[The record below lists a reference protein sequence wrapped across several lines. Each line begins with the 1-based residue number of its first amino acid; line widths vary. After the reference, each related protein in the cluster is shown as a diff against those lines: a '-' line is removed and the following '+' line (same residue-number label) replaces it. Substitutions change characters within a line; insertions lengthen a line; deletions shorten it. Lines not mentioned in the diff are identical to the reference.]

1 MIKIDHAHF
10 VCIEDGIFSKF
21 GIENLFLFSLRRN
34 RYTKL
39 VVEKRGIGMITLADT
54 TATEEL
60 GKIIGVAANPS
71 NNLVLTG
78 DLGAGK
84 TTLTKGIALGLGIDQ
99 MIKSPT
105 YTIIRE
111 YQQGRLPLYH
121 MDVYRI
127 ESGADDLGLDDY
139 FEGDGLSVIEWGQQL
154 GDYMPEDYLELL
166 LSKDDQ
172 DENLR
177 RGELLANGERSERF
191 KERILKAWETK

>member
-1 MIKIDHAHF
+1 MK
-10 VCIEDGIFSKF
+10 
-21 GIENLFLFSLRRN
+21 NLFLFYQSRN

-39 VVEKRGIGMITLADT
+39 VIEERGKSVITLLDT
-54 TATEEL
+54 AATEKL
-60 GKIIGVAANPS
+60 GRIIGASAEPS
-71 NNLVLTG
+71 DNLVLTG

-111 YQQGRLPLYH
+111 YQQGSLPLYH

-154 GDYMPEDYLELL
+154 GEFMPEDYLELI

-177 RGELLANGERSERF
+177 RVELIANGDRAQAF
-191 KERILKAWETK
+191 KARIVKAWETNE

>member
-1 MIKIDHAHF
+1 
-10 VCIEDGIFSKF
+10 
-21 GIENLFLFSLRRN
+21 
-34 RYTKL
+34 
-39 VVEKRGIGMITLADT
+39 MITLADT

-60 GKIIGVAANPS
+60 GKIIGVAANRS
-71 NNLVLTG
+71 DNLVLTG

-177 RGELLANGERSERF
+177 RVELLANGEQSERF

>member
-1 MIKIDHAHF
+1 MMNKSSYSFFACRIQ
-10 VCIEDGIFSKF
+10 
-21 GIENLFLFSLRRN
+21 NLFLFSQWLN

-39 VVEKRGIGMITLADT
+39 VAEKRGSSVITLIDT
-54 TATEEL
+54 AATEKL
-60 GKIIGVAANPS
+60 GKIIGAVAEPS
-71 NNLVLTG
+71 DNLVLTG

-154 GDYMPEDYLELL
+154 GEYMPEDYLELV

-177 RGELLANGERSERF
+177 RVDLIAKEKQAEAF
-191 KERILKAWETK
+191 KTRILKAWEAE

>member
-1 MIKIDHAHF
+1 
-10 VCIEDGIFSKF
+10 
-21 GIENLFLFSLRRN
+21 
-34 RYTKL
+34 
-39 VVEKRGIGMITLADT
+39 MITLADT
-54 TATEEL
+54 TATEKL
-60 GKIIGVAANPS
+60 GKIIGTVAEPS
-71 NNLVLTG
+71 DNLVLTG

-127 ESGADDLGLDDY
+127 EAGADDLGLDDY

-154 GDYMPEDYLELL
+154 GDYLPEDYLELIL
-166 LSKDDQ
+166 AKDDQ

-177 RGELLANGERSERF
+177 RVDLIAKGEQAKQFEG
-191 KERILKAWETK
+191 RILKAWAADE

>member
-1 MIKIDHAHF
+1 
-10 VCIEDGIFSKF
+10 
-21 GIENLFLFSLRRN
+21 
-34 RYTKL
+34 
-39 VVEKRGIGMITLADT
+39 MITLVNT

-60 GKIIGVAANPS
+60 GKIIGRAAEPS
-71 NNLVLTG
+71 DNLVLTG

-84 TTLTKGIALGLGIDQ
+84 TTLTKGIARGLGIEQ

-111 YQQGRLPLYH
+111 YQQGHLPLYH

-127 ESGADDLGLDDY
+127 EAGAGDLGLDDY

-154 GDYMPEDYLELL
+154 GEYLPEDYLELL
-166 LSKDDQ
+166 ISKDEQ

-177 RGELLANGERSERF
+177 QIELLAHGKQAQRF
-191 KERILKAWETK
+191 QTRIMKEWEA

>member
-1 MIKIDHAHF
+1 M
-10 VCIEDGIFSKF
+10 
-21 GIENLFLFSLRRN
+21 L
-34 RYTKL
+34 
-39 VVEKRGIGMITLADT
+39 TLADT
-54 TATEEL
+54 AATEKL
-60 GKIIGVAANPS
+60 GKIIGTVAEPGD
-71 NNLVLTG
+71 NLVLTG

-111 YQQGRLPLYH
+111 YQQGRFPLYH

-139 FEGDGLSVIEWGQQL
+139 FEGDGLSVVEWGRQL
-154 GDYMPEDYLELL
+154 GDYVPENYLEVI
-166 LSKDDQ
+166 LSKDAD

-177 RGELLANGERSERF
+177 RVELIVHGEEAEKFQS
-191 KERILKAWETK
+191 RILQAWETK

>member
-1 MIKIDHAHF
+1 
-10 VCIEDGIFSKF
+10 
-21 GIENLFLFSLRRN
+21 
-34 RYTKL
+34 
-39 VVEKRGIGMITLADT
+39 MITLVDT
-54 TATEEL
+54 AATERL
-60 GKIIGVAANPS
+60 GKMIGTAAQAS
-71 NNLVLTG
+71 DNLVLTG

-127 ESGADDLGLDDY
+127 ETEADDLGLDDY

-154 GDYMPEDYLELL
+154 GEYMPEDYLELIL
-166 LSKDDQ
+166 AKDDQ
-172 DENLR
+172 DETMR
-177 RGELLANGERSERF
+177 RVDFIANGKQAEEF
-191 KERILKAWETK
+191 KARILKAWEAE